1 LSSASFYLPYRGV
14 KKWAWETY
22 WLAGGFFSWIIAPW
36 ILAMFMTKDLLSVI
50 SETPFYP
57 TIFWTYVCGVFWGL
71 GGLTYGLTMRY
82 LGLSLGMAVVLGFC
96 AAFGTLVP
104 PIFNAIF
111 IAHSPTI
118 SQVFGTVSGLVI
130 LAGVGVCLVGI
141 AVSGLAG
148 VTKEHEMSEEQ
159 KRAAIKEFNFKKGMA
174 VATFSGVM
182 SAFFSYGLNFG
193 QPIKE
198 LTLKHGTDPLWQGLP
213 VLVVILLGGFT
224 TNFIWCVILNVRN
237 RTGGQYFSSR
247 VQGEG
252 SGPALETATDA
263 PGEEMALHADLP
275 SSPEPARVPLGLNY
289 LLCAIAG
296 TMWYFQFFFYTMG
309 ESQMGQYKFS
319 SWTLHMA
326 SIIIFGSM
334 WGIFFKEW
342 KGASRKAKTFLFL
355 SIAMLVGATIIIGGG
370 NYLATLKP

>member
-1 LSSASFYLPYRGV
+1 
-14 KKWAWETY
+14 
-22 WLAGGFFSWIIAPW
+22 
-36 ILAMFMTKDLLSVI
+36 
-50 SETPFYP
+50 
-57 TIFWTYVCGVFWGL
+57 
-71 GGLTYGLTMRY
+71 MRY

-104 PIFNAIF
+104 PIFAGEF
-111 IAHSPTI
+111 FSK
-118 SQVFGTVSGLVI
+118 VLGTNSGIVI
-130 LAGVGVCLVGI
+130 LIGVIVCLAGI
-141 AVSGLAG
+141 AVSGMAG
-148 VTKEHEMSEEQ
+148 MTKEREMSDEQ

-182 SAFFSYGLNFG
+182 SACFSYGLASG
-193 QPIKE
+193 EPIKE

-275 SSPEPARVPLGLNY
+275 SSAEPARVPLGLNY

-342 KGASRKAKTFLFL
+342 KGASRKASAFLFL
-355 SIAMLVGATIIIGGG
+355 SIAMLVCATIIIGGG